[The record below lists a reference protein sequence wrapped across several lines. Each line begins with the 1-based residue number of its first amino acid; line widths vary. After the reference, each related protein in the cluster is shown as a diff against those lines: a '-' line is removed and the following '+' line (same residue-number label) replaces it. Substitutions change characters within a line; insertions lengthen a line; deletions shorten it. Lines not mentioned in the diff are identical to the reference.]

1 MEMIL
6 KQSPVESEN
15 PFLAAVVAHRH
26 AMFRAARVLL
36 DCDADAED
44 AVSDAILRAWQA
56 YDGLRKPAA
65 VKSWLLKIT
74 VNCAYEHRRKAARL
88 VYTDDLAPLADAQT
102 DPPGESE
109 GAGLWEAVLQL
120 PEEFRVVTVLFYYED
135 LSVAEIAQTL
145 NIRKG
150 TVRSRL
156 SRARTRLRALLEE
169 ELS

>member
-6 KQSPVESEN
+6 EPTQAENNN
-15 PFLAAVVAHRH
+15 PFTDAIIKNRH

-44 AVSDAILRAWQA
+44 AVSEAVLRAWQA
-56 YDGLRKPAA
+56 YSELRKLTA

-74 VNCAYEHRRKAARL
+74 VNCAYELRRKTARL
-88 VYTDDLAPLADAQT
+88 VYTGDLTDDLSPLVGGKEDSH
-102 DPPGESE
+102 DE
-109 GAGLWEAVLQL
+109 LWDTVLQL
-120 PEEFRVVTVLFYYED
+120 PEEFRIVTVLFYYED

-145 NIRKG
+145 NIHKG

-169 ELS
+169 ESS